1 MKRSAFTMV
10 ELIFVIVI
18 IGILAGMAVP
28 KFMGVKDQAKKAT
41 ELSSA
46 SAVSAALEA
55 IHSMWSTS
63 DEDFDWNNDGV
74 EDNISKDLSYHG
86 YPYSLERRGD
96 AIGALMRG
104 SSKSSFKEQS
114 GLISVNNITYR
125 LYTAKASDPTTGV
138 KYPSAKEGKDSES
151 KPDKND
157 FWLYVIDANATGTTP
172 CMMHSDKSK
181 SWEVMSGDF
190 ILIDVNGTVPIDFS
204 SSSLGIGFR
213 IGCS

>member
-46 SAVSAALEA
+46 SAVSVALEA
-55 IHSMWSTS
+55 IHSTWSTS

-74 EDNISKDLSYHG
+74 DDNISKDLSYHG
-86 YPYSLERRGD
+86 YPFDLSRNNNP
-96 AIGALMRG
+96 IGALMRG
-104 SSKSSFKEQS
+104 NKKSSFKKHRELLT
-114 GLISVNNITYR
+114 GFADVAYR
-125 LYTAKASDPTTGV
+125 IYTANASDPSMGV
-138 KYPSAKEGKDSES
+138 KFPLSKASKDIEG

-157 FWLYVIDANATGTTP
+157 FWLYIVDANAS
-172 CMMHSDKSK
+172 CQVKSDRSQT
-181 SWEVMSGDF
+181 WDIMSGDF
-190 ILIDVNGTVPIDFS
+190 ILIDVNETTPLNFETDD
-204 SSSLGIGFR
+204 LGIGFR
-213 IGCS
+213 IDCS

>member
-1 MKRSAFTMV
+1 MKRTAFTMV

-46 SAVSAALEA
+46 SAVSVALEA
-55 IHSMWSTS
+55 IHSTWSTS

-74 EDNISKDLSYHG
+74 DDNISKDLSYHG
-86 YPYSLERRGD
+86 YPFDLERRGD
-96 AIGALMRG
+96 AIGALLRS
-104 SSKSSFKEQS
+104 SSKSSFKAQS
-114 GLISVNNITYR
+114 GLLTGSNIAYR
-125 LYTAKASDPTTGV
+125 LYTANASDPSNGV
-138 KYPSAKEGKDSES
+138 KYPRAKLGKDIEG

-157 FWLYVIDANATGTTP
+157 FWLYVIDANATSLAP
-172 CMMHSDKSK
+172 CRVTSDKSK
-181 SWEVMSGDF
+181 TWDLMSGDF
-190 ILIDVNGTVPIDFS
+190 LLIDVNDTVPLDFS
-204 SSSLGIGFR
+204 SDTLGIGFS